1 MAIRF
6 TCGNAQCGRTVTAPG
21 ALAGKRAKCPY
32 CGLAQQVPAT
42 QGDPQ
47 PVELEPIQLEP
58 AAASIAQGV
67 VAAATGGPSSAGS
80 PRSGATRAPVGG
92 NPEASSASVAP
103 GRVRDAKAR
112 CEDCGIGFP
121 AKLVRCPFCGRLPEA
136 QAREQAANKKPAPV
150 PSPPSIMRP
159 KRPASGPPPL
169 PL

>member
-58 AAASIAQGV
+58 PAAPSAPGA
-67 VAAATGGPSSAGS
+67 VAAGS
-80 PRSGATRAPVGG
+80 
-92 NPEASSASVAP
+92 
-103 GRVRDAKAR
+103 VRDAKAR

-121 AKLVRCPFCGRLPEA
+121 AKLVRCPFCGRLPA
-136 QAREQAANKKPAPV
+136 PGASGQAPSRRPAPV